1 MIKKQSDDPD
11 VAVAAEQAANI
22 VRDIVGSLPKP
33 HSFDYG
39 GHTLKL
45 DDYGMCTRCTAPIA
59 EAQQAAH
66 ALQQKAEATQDPT
79 VAEHIQLAADLM
91 RLETQAAVIRAELH
105 SGQQSEQI
113 VNDLLGFIYHRSI
126 HDTYDHS
133 HRGRHQ

>member
-11 VAVAAEQAANI
+11 VAIAAEEAAHI
-22 VRDIVGSLPKP
+22 VRDIVGRLPKP
-33 HSFDYG
+33 YTFDYG
-39 GHTLKL
+39 GHNLKL
-45 DDYGMCTRCTAPIA
+45 DEYGMCTRCTTPIA

-66 ALQQKAEATQDPT
+66 ALQEKAESTDDPT
-79 VAEHIQLAADLM
+79 VAEHLLLAAELM
-91 RLETQAAVIRAELH
+91 RLEAQAAVIRAELH

-133 HRGRHQ
+133 HNGRCQ